1 MADCRHPQRGANERN
16 ALAALTPSGR
26 YRLASHMTTVSTV
39 SAPAIPRRVSSAWR
53 RERIFFTTLP
63 VLMFTAVV
71 IGFARTYYLKGMYG
85 SPALSPL
92 FHAHG
97 LMFTTWMLLLIGQ
110 PLLVAARRTD
120 IHRRIGPFGG
130 LLAAAM
136 TVIAIPVSIDL
147 GRRGAAPP
155 GVPPIVFL
163 VVPVATVIVFPALVA
178 AALYWRRNTAA
189 HKRLMLIATMEL
201 IPAGFGRWPIL
212 APYGPLGFFGGA
224 DLFLVAI
231 LAYDLATLR
240 RPHPATVAGGLFL
253 VGSQFGRFMIGSTD
267 TWQSFAMWLIS

>member
-1 MADCRHPQRGANERN
+1 
-16 ALAALTPSGR
+16 
-26 YRLASHMTTVSTV
+26 MTTVSAV
-39 SAPAIPRRVSSAWR
+39 SAPAVPRRVSSTWR

-63 VLMFTAVV
+63 VLMFTAVF

-85 SPALSPL
+85 SATLSPL

-97 LMFTTWMLLLIGQ
+97 LIFTTWMVLLIAQ

-120 IHRRIGPFGG
+120 IHRRIGVFGG
-130 LLAAAM
+130 ILAAAM
-136 TVIAIPVSIDL
+136 TIIAIPVSIDL

-163 VVPVATVIVFPALVA
+163 VVPVATVVVFPALVA

-201 IPAGFGRWPIL
+201 IPAGFGRWPML
-212 APYGPLGFFGGA
+212 VPYGPLGFFGSA
-224 DLFLVAI
+224 DLFLLAI

-253 VGSQFGRFMIGSTD
+253 IGSQFGRFMLGSTD
-267 TWQSFAMWLIS
+267 AWQSFAMWLIS